1 MFSIGVIVCKISRQN
16 KQFFPL
22 SGWSRIHSLRFFGA
36 CLNSPSEMPK
46 AKSTSDLLKQLRAS
60 MTNPKYV
67 EKPLQGYIIPSADAH
82 NGEYLADCD
91 QFRAFISGFNGSA
104 GTAVVSQR
112 DACLWTDGRYYLQA
126 TEEMDS
132 NWTLMKEGDPN
143 TLQKGQ
149 WLAKNLEVGG
159 RVGVDPK
166 LITTQQFQSLQKE
179 LDAAGRK
186 LVPVAQN
193 LIELL
198 WTERPNRPVNPIRP
212 LSVTF
217 TGKPV
222 KAKLAEVTAA
232 MRSKRADWLVLTALD
247 QIAWFLNLRGS
258 DIEYNPV
265 FFSYVIIK
273 EDGTFTLF
281 VDPRQVTEEVKQHL
295 RSEAGDGSFTIEP
308 YSRTEEALKERCLSL
323 ESSIWFSEASS
334 YALTRIV
341 PEKRLILT
349 DTTPIEL
356 MKAVKNPTEV
366 KGMRNAHL
374 KDAIALCN
382 YFAWLEK
389 NVAAGN
395 ITEVSGAKKLHE
407 LRKLQPEFIGDSFA
421 TISSVGPHGAIIHYQ
436 PDETSDVPIR
446 TDCLYLCDSGAQFR
460 DGTTDVTRTVHFGTP
475 TDYEKE
481 CYTRVLKGQLQ
492 LASRIFPTKIRGN
505 HLDSFAREFLWDVG
519 LDYAHGTG
527 HGIGH
532 YLNVHEGPMGISW
545 RPNSQDPGLEA
556 NMFLSN
562 EPGYYED
569 GKFGIRIEDI
579 VQIVPAQPPHNFNN
593 RGFLTFDTITLV
605 PKSLNL
611 INVSMLTDKE
621 IEQLNNYHQE
631 CRQAVGPLLD
641 EQGAVEAK
649 AWLWKESEP
658 ISR

>member
-1 MFSIGVIVCKISRQN
+1 M
-16 KQFFPL
+16 
-22 SGWSRIHSLRFFGA
+22 
-36 CLNSPSEMPK
+36 
-46 AKSTSDLLKQLRAS
+46 
-60 MTNPKYV
+60 
-67 EKPLQGYIIPSADAH
+67 
-82 NGEYLADCD
+82 
-91 QFRAFISGFNGSA
+91 
-104 GTAVVSQR
+104 
-112 DACLWTDGRYYLQA
+112 
-126 TEEMDS
+126 
-132 NWTLMKEGDPN
+132 
-143 TLQKGQ
+143 
-149 WLAKNLEVGG
+149 
-159 RVGVDPK
+159 DPK

-179 LDAAGRK
+179 LEATGRR

-198 WTERPNRPVNPIRP
+198 WTERPKRPVNPIRP

-217 TGKPV
+217 TGKV
-222 KAKLAEVTAA
+222 IRTKLAEITAV
-232 MRSKRADWLVLTALD
+232 MKSKRSEWLVLTALD
-247 QIAWFLNLRGS
+247 QIAWCLNLRGS

-273 EDGTFTLF
+273 EDATFTLF
-281 VDPRQVTEEVKQHL
+281 VDPDQVTEEVKEHL
-295 RSEAGDGSFTIEP
+295 RREAGDGSFTIEP
-308 YSRTEEALKERCLSL
+308 YSRIEEALKERCVSL

-341 PEKRLILT
+341 PEKRLMLT

-366 KGMRNAHL
+366 KGMRKAHL
-374 KDAIALCN
+374 KDAVALCS

-407 LRKLQPEFIGDSFA
+407 LRQLQPEFIGDSFA

-475 TDYEKE
+475 TNYEKE

-545 RPNSQDPGLEA
+545 RPNNQDPGLEA

-579 VQIVPAQPPHNFNN
+579 VQIVPAQPPNNFNN

-621 IEQLNNYHQE
+621 IEQLNCYHQK
-631 CRQAVGPLLD
+631 CREAVGPLLD
-641 EQGAVEAK
+641 EQGATEAK